1 MTNLRALTFC
11 VVVGWIGVILGAF
24 EASAIAF
31 AGAAIFAWATVLE
44 RRKER
49 R

>member
-1 MTNLRALTFC
+1 LTNLRALVFF
-11 VVVGWIGVILGAF
+11 VVVGWIAILIGAF

-31 AGAAIFAWATVLE
+31 AGSAIFAWATVLE

>member
-1 MTNLRALTFC
+1 MNSRNALIFC
-11 VVVGWIGVILGAF
+11 VVVGWIGVFIGAF
-24 EASAIAF
+24 EASAISF
-31 AGAAIFAWATVLE
+31 AGSAIFAWATVLE